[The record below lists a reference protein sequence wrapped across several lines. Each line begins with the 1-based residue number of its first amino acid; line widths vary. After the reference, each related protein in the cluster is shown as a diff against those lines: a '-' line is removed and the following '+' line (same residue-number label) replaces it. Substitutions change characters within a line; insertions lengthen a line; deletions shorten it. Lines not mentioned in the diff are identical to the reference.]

1 MLAAGPSGSPNC
13 LDTAKP
19 QASELVMKEPYTK
32 CGKCGD
38 MVWQRNRYGPISYP
52 YHIPANPRT
61 AAQRQVR
68 GAFGSVSARWRMLS
82 EEQRLVWCVAGK
94 SEQSR
99 RRLGQ
104 RWPLKGFNYFVR
116 VNVALVNRGQAQ
128 VDLPPAESLQPTL
141 ALPLISH
148 RLFLEAR
155 GLLTVPA
162 PALPASPGL
171 PPSLSG

>member
-1 MLAAGPSGSPNC
+1 
-13 LDTAKP
+13 
-19 QASELVMKEPYTK
+19 
-32 CGKCGD
+32 
-38 MVWQRNRYGPISYP
+38 
-52 YHIPANPRT
+52 
-61 AAQRQVR
+61 
-68 GAFGSVSARWRMLS
+68 MLS

-128 VDLPPAESLQPTL
+128 MDLPPAESLQPML

-162 PALPASPGL
+162 PTLAASPGL
-171 PPSLSG
+171 TPSLSG

>member
-1 MLAAGPSGSPNC
+1 MLAAGPSGSPNR

-19 QASELVMKEPYTK
+19 QASELAMKAPYTK

-99 RRLGQ
+99 RLLGQ

-148 RLFLEAR
+148 RLFLAAR

-162 PALPASPGL
+162 PAHAASPDPAL
-171 PPSLSG
+171 SLSG

>member
-52 YHIPANPRT
+52 YHVPANPRT

-99 RRLGQ
+99 GRLGQ
-104 RWPLKGFNYFVR
+104 RWPLNGFNYFVR

-128 VDLPPAESLQPTL
+128 MDLPPAETLPPTL

-155 GLLTVPA
+155 GLLPVPA
-162 PALPASPGL
+162 PALPASPGPAL
-171 PPSLSG
+171 SLSG

>member
-1 MLAAGPSGSPNC
+1 LRFA
-13 LDTAKP
+13 TVKP
-19 QASELVMKEPYTK
+19 QASELLMKVPYTK
-32 CGKCGD
+32 CGKRGD
-38 MVWQRNRYGPISYP
+38 TVWQRNRYGQISYP
-52 YHIPANPRT
+52 YHVPANPRT

-68 GAFGSVSARWRMLS
+68 SAFGSVSARWRMLR
-82 EEQRLVWCVAGK
+82 EEQRLVWCLAGK
-94 SEQSR
+94 SAQSR

-104 RWPLKGFNYFVR
+104 RWPLNGFNYFVR

-162 PALPASPGL
+162 PALAASPG
-171 PPSLSG
+171 PAPSLSG